1 MQITVVDEN
10 SGEDIGVFVF
20 SDPIPAN
27 QIGQSDKLDLAGK
40 DITNNMSL
48 HYLIPLAGT
57 SEAITITQDHLD
69 TYFYTV
75 VYLSDINVT
84 EAEAIVPEQN
94 FSEPDSNEIDTEG
107 KVLKTATIEEATIY
121 LNIKSTL
128 AFSSDVA
135 ITLLNLKDEFDTPY
149 VINTSLEKQS
159 DKTLVIDD
167 LDGYILQ
174 HHENPGEEVTH
185 LHYVVDSRTI
195 STENDPDPYV
205 TVSSDDSV
213 VVKFSMDSAYVY
225 SFVGAVDETIVD
237 LDPIEK
243 NDIFEADEIEG
254 RLTLND
260 LVLTLNLH
268 NEIGFDIFVELD
280 ITGYHYDSKIGE
292 NTDSVIIHHES
303 FINAGSPGN
312 PETTVIEFDKNSPAP
327 TIVDLM
333 AILPTDLKISGRAI
347 IEGEGSATADDR
359 IWADYSV
366 ESPMTI
372 EILESI
378 LYEGE
383 IDSIGQDDLDEEERQ
398 DIDDHFTK
406 IIAQLNVF
414 NGLPVGTSVK
424 FFMDTDSTTLFD
436 ETIADSSKKLIIS
449 EIIDV
454 GSIGANGF
462 VDQPEE
468 SVFTIELSDE
478 QISII
483 KNRQL
488 FYATRVEILQSNGP
502 VSFRNRDMIRVEPL
516 LDIEVHMNPEDE

>member
-1 MQITVVDEN
+1 
-10 SGEDIGVFVF
+10 
-20 SDPIPAN
+20 
-27 QIGQSDKLDLAGK
+27 
-40 DITNNMSL
+40 
-48 HYLIPLAGT
+48 
-57 SEAITITQDHLD
+57 
-69 TYFYTV
+69 
-75 VYLSDINVT
+75 
-84 EAEAIVPEQN
+84 
-94 FSEPDSNEIDTEG
+94 
-107 KVLKTATIEEATIY
+107 
-121 LNIKSTL
+121 
-128 AFSSDVA
+128 
-135 ITLLNLKDEFDTPY
+135 
-149 VINTSLEKQS
+149 
-159 DKTLVIDD
+159 
-167 LDGYILQ
+167 
-174 HHENPGEEVTH
+174 
-185 LHYVVDSRTI
+185 
-195 STENDPDPYV
+195 
-205 TVSSDDSV
+205 
-213 VVKFSMDSAYVY
+213 
-225 SFVGAVDETIVD
+225 
-237 LDPIEK
+237 
-243 NDIFEADEIEG
+243 
-254 RLTLND
+254 
-260 LVLTLNLH
+260 
-268 NEIGFDIFVELD
+268 
-280 ITGYHYDSKIGE
+280 
-292 NTDSVIIHHES
+292 
-303 FINAGSPGN
+303 
-312 PETTVIEFDKNSPAP
+312 
-327 TIVDLM
+327 
-333 AILPTDLKISGRAI
+333 LPTDLKISGRAI